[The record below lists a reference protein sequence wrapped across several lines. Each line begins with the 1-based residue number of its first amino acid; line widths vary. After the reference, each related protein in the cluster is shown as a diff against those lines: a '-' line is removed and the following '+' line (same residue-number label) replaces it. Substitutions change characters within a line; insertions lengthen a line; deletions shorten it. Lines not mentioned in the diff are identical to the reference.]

1 MLWGSHS
8 AYAKC
13 SNNLRV
19 EELQGRAV
27 QNHQELRLGQDFLS
41 LLSWLKQPGA
51 SPTQELKQEADLND
65 VSLLCYAAAFT
76 WLRLLM
82 SNNAVDKCG
91 IQDYSKKI
99 YIFFFC
105 TATGLAYLEQKPA
118 VMTTYCLSFI
128 QTTAVFSSGL
138 SRLQLIWTRMYE
150 KPFRRMKLGSLALKY
165 LQRCCGA

>member
-1 MLWGSHS
+1 MQVFSTCQAISSMLWGSHS

-99 YIFFFC
+99 YIFFFFHC
-105 TATGLAYLEQKPA
+105 NRTGIFGAKTSSHDNILFIVHPDHSCVFQWSVQITANLDSY
-118 VMTTYCLSFI
+118 V
-128 QTTAVFSSGL
+128 
-138 SRLQLIWTRMYE
+138 
-150 KPFRRMKLGSLALKY
+150 
-165 LQRCCGA
+165 